1 MSITFPAS
9 LQQLGESIFHG
20 CDHLDNLTCLAPNPP
35 TFTQNA
41 TDPLSYYRQLTVP
54 SGSKGRYEVA
64 QGWKRC
70 KPIVEIQ

>member
-1 MSITFPAS
+1 MVAITWSRLADVPS
-9 LQQLGESIFHG
+9 P
-20 CDHLDNLTCLAPNPP
+20 APNPP